1 VAKKQ
6 TAASDTLSLVERA
19 GTERVRGEDGRLT
32 VLDVAGASLGS
43 VKLAEGITASR
54 FLALLNGGHVVVAPE
69 DVLKVQADLAA
80 AEEDAA
86 KDRAK
91 EREKAAKEGEA
102 RAAKA
107 AKAEA
112 KAAKGAPEKEPDAN
126 GEK

>member
-54 FLALLNGGHVVVAPE
+54 FLALLNGGHVVVAPK

-80 AEEDAA
+80 AEED
-86 KDRAK
+86 
-91 EREKAAKEGEA
+91 AAKEGEA